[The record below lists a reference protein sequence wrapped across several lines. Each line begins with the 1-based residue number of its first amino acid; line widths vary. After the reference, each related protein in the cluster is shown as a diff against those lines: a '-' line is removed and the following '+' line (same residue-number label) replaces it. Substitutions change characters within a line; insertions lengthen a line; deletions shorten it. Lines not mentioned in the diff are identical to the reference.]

1 MSVNSK
7 MTAIADAIRLK
18 TGGTET
24 LTLDEMASSLNNIPT
39 QAAKTITPGTS
50 SQVAI
55 ASKTYATGSVTV
67 KGDANLKAENIIDGV
82 SIFGVSGTYVG
93 GNTDIEDMIISR
105 TLVSYSNDRHTYIG
119 SYAFASCSK
128 LKSVNFPKCA
138 TIEDYAFFTCRQ
150 LTDINFPACTNIGTS
165 AFDHCVDLT
174 AIDFPACSIVSNN
187 AFNFC
192 LSLTT
197 ASFPLCQ
204 TIGSKAFY
212 SCKLNSVAHF
222 PVCTTIN
229 NSAFCYC
236 RFTTINFPACTT
248 IGTYAFQYCR
258 SLTTASFPNCVNINA
273 AAFSGCT
280 NLSSLYLPGSS
291 ICTLKNSTAF
301 YGTGIKSSTGAIYVP
316 LSLGWS
322 YKNATNWTYFSNRIF
337 SIEGEEIVEPPISFT
352 IDGIAYKATIGNT
365 WSDWIISDYNTAD
378 FKINGA
384 AIVSADGSVQISGV
398 IASDLIEENYDY
410 ETRAIGAFGDPITF
424 YIRSDQY
431 TALDGMN
438 WADWANS
445 EYNSSDDYSGWG
457 AISVDMENN
466 VVRCGD
472 MGEIIVN
479 EDWEAVTPHDLIIVN
494 MQYEVGIGDFD
505 DL

>member
-93 GNTDIEDMIISR
+93 INTDIEDMIISR
-105 TLVSYSNDRHTYIG
+105 KLVSYSNNRNTYIG

-128 LKSVNFPKCA
+128 LKSVNFPKC
-138 TIEDYAFFTCRQ
+138 TGIDDYAFFTCRQ
-150 LTDINFPACTNIGTS
+150 LTDINFPACTAIGTD
-165 AFDHCVDLT
+165 AFAHCIGLT
-174 AIDFPACSIVSNN
+174 AIDFPACSIVGNN
-187 AFNFC
+187 AFSFC
-192 LSLTT
+192 SSLTT
-197 ASFPLCQ
+197 ASFPLCK
-204 TIGSKAFY
+204 TIGSKAFH
-212 SCKLNSVAHF
+212 SCKLNSVVNF

-236 RFTTINFPACTT
+236 GFTAINFPACTA
-248 IGTYAFQYCR
+248 IGTYAFQSCK
-258 SLTTASFPNCVNINA
+258 SLTTASFPSCVNISA

-291 ICTLKNSTAF
+291 ICTLQNSKAF
-301 YGTGIKSSTGAIYVP
+301 YATGIKSSTGAIYVP

-337 SIEGEEIVEPPISFT
+337 SIEGDEIVDPDAGGESGGGTGELFDFT
-352 IDGIAYKATIGNT
+352 IDIDTYQAK
-365 WSDWIISDYNTAD
+365 
-378 FKINGA
+378 
-384 AIVSADGSVQISGV
+384 
-398 IASDLIEENYDY
+398 
-410 ETRAIGAFGDPITF
+410 
-424 YIRSDQY
+424 
-431 TALDGMN
+431 DGMT
-438 WADWANS
+438 WADWVDSVYNIDSYINTGNVIVDEFETKQVIS
-445 EYNSSDDYSGWG
+445 EDLVPVDPLDVIDSRCLYSTERY
-457 AISVDMENN
+457 VPE
-466 VVRCGD
+466 
-472 MGEIIVN
+472 
-479 EDWEAVTPHDLIIVN
+479 L
-494 MQYEVGIGDFD
+494 
-505 DL
+505 